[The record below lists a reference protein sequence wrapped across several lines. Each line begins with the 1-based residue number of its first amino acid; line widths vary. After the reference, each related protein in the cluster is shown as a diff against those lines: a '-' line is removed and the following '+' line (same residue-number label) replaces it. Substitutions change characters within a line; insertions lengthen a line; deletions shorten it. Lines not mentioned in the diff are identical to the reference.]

1 MGKRL
6 RGFEKG
12 CEAQCVD
19 RARELAYFS
28 IITKPHSYM
37 KDNVKTII
45 AAALMSVSAQGINAQ
60 GWPEDYDGV
69 MLQGFY
75 WDSYTETAWAT
86 L

>member
-12 CEAQCVD
+12 SEAQCVE
-19 RARELAYFS
+19 RARYLVYCC
-28 IITKPHSYM
+28 IITKPHTYM

-45 AAALMSVSAQGINAQ
+45 AAALMKVSALGRNAQ
-60 GWPEDYDGV
+60 GEPEDYDGV

-75 WDSYTETAWAT
+75 WD
-86 L
+86 